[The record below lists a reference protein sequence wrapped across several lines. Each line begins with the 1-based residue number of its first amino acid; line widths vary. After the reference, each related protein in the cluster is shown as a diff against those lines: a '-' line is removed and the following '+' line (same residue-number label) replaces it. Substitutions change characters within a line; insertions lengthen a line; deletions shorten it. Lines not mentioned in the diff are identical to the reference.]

1 MKNKLLSS
9 FHRHLPA
16 PGLLLGCALL
26 LGASASGQNLL
37 KNGDFESPFDPWD
50 PTGLTGGNTNWTLVY
65 VSGGPG
71 DFAMHDRS
79 TYASR
84 HAANGP
90 NGHGANL
97 RPSTEWW
104 CHAYFTQ
111 TVSNLTAGAS
121 YVLSGYVNSVWGKD
135 NGNLHVY
142 AELLGG
148 PSGTTSAVT
157 PDIVSNSWS
166 YVYSVTNTASSSG
179 TVVVRLHEN
188 KGAMANDG
196 IGTEK
201 YFGMDAFFDDF
212 TLTAQ

>member
-1 MKNKLLSS
+1 MKIKFLSS
-9 FHRHLPA
+9 FRCPLPT

-26 LGASASGQNLL
+26 LGVSASAQNLL

-50 PTGLTGGNTNWTLVY
+50 PTGLTGGKTNWTVVY

-84 HAANGP
+84 NGP

-97 RPSTEWW
+97 RPSNEHWN
-104 CHAYFTQ
+104 HAYFTQ
-111 TVSNLTAGAS
+111 PVSNLTAGAS
-121 YVLSGYVNSVWGKD
+121 YVVDGYINAVWGKS
-135 NGNLHVY
+135 NGGMHIY
-142 AELLGG
+142 AEMLGG
-148 PSGTTSAVT
+148 PDGTTSVVT
-157 PDIVSNSWS
+157 PDIWNNAWTNHVWL
-166 YVYSVTNTASSSG
+166 TNTASSGG
-179 TVVVRLHEN
+179 TIVVRLHEN
-188 KGAMANDG
+188 KGAMVNDG

-212 TLTAQ
+212 TMTAQ